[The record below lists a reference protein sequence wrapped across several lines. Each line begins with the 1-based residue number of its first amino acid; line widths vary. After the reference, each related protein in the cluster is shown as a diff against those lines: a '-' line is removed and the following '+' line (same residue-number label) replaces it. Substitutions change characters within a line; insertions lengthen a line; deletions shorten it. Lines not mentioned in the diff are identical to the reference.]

1 MILTCR
7 PTHTRVL
14 PVAVL
19 GQHAHENG
27 DALNLFS
34 VCNRFYLT
42 WKYNLLVAWN
52 LYCVLGSPKYA
63 GSKCRRPSRA
73 VGAVKL
79 SVTVSR
85 PSRLTMHVNYFNFWG
100 YPSEIN
106 SLPVLSI
113 ITLPTLRNCDCIVF
127 CNMFIS
133 QKYKTLSLVAVK
145 KFSMMSSDTLW
156 NTLYMKCINNY
167 CPLVSVPIFMN
178 EGALVT
184 LVSSGWGGYLK
195 Q

>member
-1 MILTCR
+1 MSCYFQTCNFFYSINNRYAFCFVRYHLKQLQDFVALLLIIEMPCYSMILTCR
-7 PTHTRVL
+7 PTHTHVL

-19 GQHAHENG
+19 GQHAHENR

-42 WKYNLLVAWN
+42 WKYNVLVAWN

-79 SVTVSR
+79 SVSR

-106 SLPVLSI
+106 R
-113 ITLPTLRNCDCIVF
+113 PTCTRHNYIADTTQLWLHCI
-127 CNMFIS
+127 
-133 QKYKTLSLVAVK
+133 L
-145 KFSMMSSDTLW
+145 
-156 NTLYMKCINNY
+156 
-167 CPLVSVPIFMN
+167 
-178 EGALVT
+178 
-184 LVSSGWGGYLK
+184 
-195 Q
+195 